1 MIDKI
6 PDKSLLY
13 FTISKDMMRGFSDSV
28 SEEDWNNCIELYFKQ
43 RRCMEEDRRI
53 DPDREDAHLRE
64 RYSIFQN
71 MELLYNTNINFFYE
85 NPIDVKWNQKGYFN
99 IEDGN
104 NRAAFLFAKGWNMLP
119 CRMEKEDHCLWI
131 NEKKVDA
138 VKESI
143 KNVQE
148 VEYPISHPF
157 YIKSLYKS
165 MPFCYIKLKK
175 LCDWLYKKDVVL
187 DNKSIL
193 DVECRN
199 GFIGR
204 HFARMG
210 ANVTALETDE
220 ANRELCMRIDDLLYI
235 KQNIVKD
242 CNDLDDRRFHIVL
255 IPVWGS
261 KNFNKYLEYAQNI
274 LIIDTYEPDF
284 LFSDSVLSEDYT
296 MEEVCS
302 LFYDNKIMHTVI
314 LQKMRDL

>member
-1 MIDKI
+1 
-6 PDKSLLY
+6 
-13 FTISKDMMRGFSDSV
+13 
-28 SEEDWNNCIELYFKQ
+28 
-43 RRCMEEDRRI
+43 
-53 DPDREDAHLRE
+53 
-64 RYSIFQN
+64 
-71 MELLYNTNINFFYE
+71 
-85 NPIDVKWNQKGYFN
+85 
-99 IEDGN
+99 
-104 NRAAFLFAKGWNMLP
+104 
-119 CRMEKEDHCLWI
+119 
-131 NEKKVDA
+131 
-138 VKESI
+138 
-143 KNVQE
+143 
-148 VEYPISHPF
+148 
-157 YIKSLYKS
+157 